1 MSLVK
6 FGFHGVLIISGLEEA
21 NQAGRSR
28 DKGNVKLLNRNIKYK
43 FLCLY
48 GYSMS
53 CFIPISILCSYP
65 NDVKL

>member
-28 DKGNVKLLNRNIKYK
+28 DKGNVKLLNRNIKY
-43 FLCLY
+43 F
-48 GYSMS
+48 
-53 CFIPISILCSYP
+53 
-65 NDVKL
+65 